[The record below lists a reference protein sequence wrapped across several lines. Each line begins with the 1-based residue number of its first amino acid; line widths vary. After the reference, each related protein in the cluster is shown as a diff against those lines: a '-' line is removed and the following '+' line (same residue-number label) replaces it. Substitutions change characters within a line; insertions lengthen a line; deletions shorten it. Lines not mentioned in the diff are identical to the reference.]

1 VHTRYLALLL
11 KLKLYFGVGKIRTD
25 EDGTSVYSLG
35 SLKYII
41 GILIPHFTK
50 FPLIIQK
57 QAYFLLFKMIVEMN
71 NRKEHLTKE
80 GLRKIVSIKA
90 SLN

>member
-1 VHTRYLALLL
+1 
-11 KLKLYFGVGKIRTD
+11 
-25 EDGTSVYSLG
+25 
-35 SLKYII
+35 I

-57 QAYFLLFKMIVEMN
+57 QADFILFKMIVEMK
-71 NRKEHLTKE
+71 NRKEDLTKE